1 MSGKLR
7 ESLGTIRFEGQLLP
21 AWAQLLDLAA
31 RLTAVNEEAHRWFSK
46 LTNSTGV
53 DDARTVFAH
62 CFALQAGLRQQK
74 ETILTELRREKGD
87 VQPSQIYAAWVYAV
101 DTMILEARGKK
112 SCSWTVESSSEPSRV
127 SVEARRLTQIFAAQ
141 STLDLLL
148 RT

>member
-31 RLTAVNEEAHRWFSK
+31 RLTETSEDTHRWFSR
-46 LTNSTGV
+46 LTNSNGV
-53 DDARTVFAH
+53 EDARTALVH
-62 CFALQAGLRQQK
+62 CFALQAGLRQRK
-74 ETILTELRREKGD
+74 ETILAELRREKGD

-112 SCSWTVESSSEPSRV
+112 TCSWTVEGAADGDADDSGQGEIELRRV
-127 SVEARRLTQIFAAQ
+127 
-141 STLDLLL
+141 
-148 RT
+148 